1 MPILQSRVG
10 WNHRVCILAL
20 VIALA
25 SVCAFG
31 LIRERLVNTQPRAVA
46 ATSNG
51 FQEIKPAN
59 LLSAEHLTLY
69 PTGFEPSEITRPAG
83 RFLLAVDNRAGVGE
97 LAFVL
102 IREDGLLATNS
113 LVENKKFRVRRVV
126 DLLPGSY
133 SLKVVDHPDWV
144 CGIKVMAP

>member
-1 MPILQSRVG
+1 
-10 WNHRVCILAL
+10 VCIHAL
-20 VIALA
+20 VLTLA

-31 LIRERLVNTQPRAVA
+31 LVRERGATVQPSAVA
-46 ATSNG
+46 ASSNG
-51 FQEIKPAN
+51 FQGITPVN
-59 LLSAEHLTLY
+59 LLGTEHVTLRA
-69 PTGFEPSEITRPAG
+69 TGFEPSEITRPAG
-83 RFLLAVDNRAGVGE
+83 RFLLAVDNRAGIGE
-97 LAFVL
+97 LRFNL

-144 CGIKVMAP
+144 CALNVTAP

>member
-1 MPILQSRVG
+1 MPILQHRVR
-10 WNHRVCILAL
+10 WNSRVCILAL

-31 LIRERLVNTQPRAVA
+31 LIRKRLVKIQPRAVA

-59 LLSAEHLTLY
+59 LLGAEHLTLR
-69 PTGFEPSEITRPAG
+69 PTGFEPSEIVRPAG

-97 LAFVL
+97 LAFILV
-102 IREDGLLATNS
+102 REDGLLATSS

-126 DLLPGSY
+126 DLLPGRY

-144 CGIKVMAP
+144 CAINVTAP